1 MLESVSPELFWFLLG
16 LGLLLAEL
24 VLPGFVIVFFGV
36 GAWVTALGV
45 ALGLLP
51 SVNIQL
57 IVFLIASIASLVLF
71 RKHGRAL
78 FEGRVSGKPL
88 KDMDDVRGSK
98 VIVTVDIRPNALDG
112 KVEFNG
118 TAWQAQA
125 DVPIARGATVEI
137 VERKDL
143 ILRVKPI
150 E

>member
-24 VLPGFVIVFFGV
+24 ILPGFVIIFFGV

-51 SVNIQL
+51 TLNLQL
-57 IVFLIASIASLVLF
+57 IVFLAASVASLVLF
-71 RKHGRAL
+71 QNKGRAI
-78 FEGRVSGKPL
+78 FEGRISGKPSR
-88 KDMDDVRGSK
+88 DMDDVRGSK
-98 VIVTVDIRPNALDG
+98 VIVTADIHPNGLDG

-118 TAWQAQA
+118 TSWQAQA
-125 DVPIARGATVEI
+125 DVPIVRGTTVEI